1 MLVIYVISAV
11 IVFIIYTGVKLKL
24 EEWFEETKYVT
35 VHMIVYDFWGYI
47 SLLLCFLGFLH
58 SFCMT
63 FYEYH

>member
-11 IVFIIYTGVKLKL
+11 IVFIIYTGAKLKL

-35 VHMIVYDFWGYI
+35 VHVIIYDFLGYI
-47 SLLLCFLGFLH
+47 SLLFCFLRFLH